1 MTQKQKM
8 PMSLLAL
15 WLLIGLCAMGLGV
28 LLMLDAGYFTVGYVE
43 VDEIATAGFQVWGLP
58 DLLVLVLIGLVVALG
73 IVAVWTLA
81 LRKRISGF
89 SVAGLSVLSV
99 LLCILFLPMNSDF
112 QVRYYPAPGQ
122 GYTVMRSDHASSL
135 FVLQRKGKFV
145 SYFQGVYQ
153 SSPVFYCTRNA
164 TLRIGAMRIDRGFY
178 PSLDKDNQLSLLQQY
193 CETE

>member
-1 MTQKQKM
+1 MTQKLKM
-8 PMSLLAL
+8 PISLLAL

-28 LLMLDAGYFTVGYVE
+28 LLMLGMGYFTIGYVE

-58 DLLVLVLIGLVVALG
+58 DLLVLILIGLVVALG

-81 LRKRISGF
+81 LRKSISGV
-89 SVAGLSVLSV
+89 SVAGLSVLGE
-99 LLCILFLPMNSDF
+99 LLCILFLPMHSDF
-112 QVRYYPAPGQ
+112 QVRYHPAPGQ
-122 GYTVMRSDHASSL
+122 GYTVMRSDQARGL

-145 SYFQGVYQ
+145 SYFNGLHQ

-164 TLRIGAMRIDRGFY
+164 TLRIGAIRIDRGFY

-193 CETE
+193 CKAE